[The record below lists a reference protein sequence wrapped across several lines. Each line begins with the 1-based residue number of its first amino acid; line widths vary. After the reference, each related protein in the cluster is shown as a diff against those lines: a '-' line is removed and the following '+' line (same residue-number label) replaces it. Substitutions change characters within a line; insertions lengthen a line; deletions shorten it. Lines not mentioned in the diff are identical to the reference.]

1 MKIPSPSP
9 DRTRVFHRIDSRRA
23 NPRRFIPD
31 TNLGRGITFKL
42 IIPVASRDCRH
53 SETASVTRVL
63 LRPACNFNNNY
74 DHARCW
80 RGEGRIRGG
89 RTRTREEGK
98 RRIPCIY
105 IYTPHRYHFN
115 HRHSKSK
122 IPMKILIS
130 FKMLSIIF
138 ETTYHY
144 RVYTYPRCGRE
155 ERRTEK
161 GDQLEIIE
169 LLRLGYL
176 SREMGRVNEAEV
188 TRV

>member
-1 MKIPSPSP
+1 MIAVTRKRRPLHACYYGQRAISIIIMI
-9 DRTRVFHRIDSRRA
+9 TRVV
-23 NPRRFIPD
+23 
-31 TNLGRGITFKL
+31 G
-42 IIPVASRDCRH
+42 
-53 SETASVTRVL
+53 
-63 LRPACNFNNNY
+63 
-74 DHARCW
+74 
-80 RGEGRIRGG
+80 GERGG
-89 RTRTREEGK
+89 SGVAVRERGK
-98 RRIPCIY
+98 RGNGGFPVYIY

-115 HRHSKSK
+115 HRPSKSK
-122 IPMKILIS
+122 IPMKILIF

>member
-1 MKIPSPSP
+1 MIAVTRKRRPLHACYYGQRAISIIIMI
-9 DRTRVFHRIDSRRA
+9 TRVVGGRRE
-23 NPRRFIPD
+23 
-31 TNLGRGITFKL
+31 GGKG
-42 IIPVASRDCRH
+42 
-53 SETASVTRVL
+53 
-63 LRPACNFNNNY
+63 
-74 DHARCW
+74 
-80 RGEGRIRGG
+80 GEIRGG

-98 RRIPCIY
+98 RRIPYIY
-105 IYTPHRYHFN
+105 IYIYRYHFN
-115 HRHSKSK
+115 HRPSKSK